1 MSRGQEGSAYYEQ
14 SAYEIG
20 RYILKHNA
28 NLDEAAEHFHITKS
42 SITTRLKI
50 LEKVA
55 ALMAYDVKELLKKQR
70 EEKKIVQKSQGNNKP
85 DNVTCSNIGSDKMG
99 SMAEDKG

>member
-28 NLDEAAEHFHITKS
+28 SLDEAAEHFHITKG

-70 EEKKIVQKSQGNNKP
+70 EDKKIVQKCQANRISNTTNI
-85 DNVTCSNIGSDKMG
+85 DNDSSTSD